1 MKSEGVFRAI
11 EFEADVC
18 DGMIHIPS
26 EYRQL
31 FREGERVRIVI
42 LYADSRVPDGVKGEL
57 EGNRLISCQKEV
69 KL

>member
-1 MKSEGVFRAI
+1 MLAI
-11 EFEADVC
+11 KFEADVC

-31 FREGERVRIVI
+31 FCEGERVKIVI
-42 LYADSRVPDGVKGEL
+42 LYADSRVPDGVKSEL
-57 EGNRLISCQKEV
+57 ESNRLISCQKEV